1 MEISGRFVGLFFT
14 KWSVSFSEFGE
25 NYRFWVRI
33 GFWGGIYKYA

>member
-33 GFWGGIYKYA
+33 GFEGIYKYA